1 MPGEESEGEILLME
15 ERRSDIRDPPP
26 GGAGAA
32 RTCFLSPSPGPKGS
46 EVGGEKEE
54 VHAREERREER
65 RGDVQNKTTRTAGRQ
80 QDRSDK
86 SSQRGCM
93 RMEIM

>member
-1 MPGEESEGEILLME
+1 MME
-15 ERRSDIRDPPP
+15 ERRSDFWDPPR
-26 GGAGAA
+26 GGGGGQNFFSFALP
-32 RTCFLSPSPGPKGS
+32 RPKGS

-80 QDRSDK
+80 QDRSDHRH
-86 SSQRGCM
+86 SEAEQRGCM